1 MLKDFPGRFNER
13 FGVAAQHPEAA
24 CRPLG
29 PGVCLD
35 RVLCFRHSRRVAR
48 DNTVKYRWRTLQLLP
63 GRERRSYAGAVV
75 DVLEDLDGQLAVRY
89 RGEIIASQEAPSRPG
104 ILRSFNGSSSHESGP
119 RPDLNGLGRGL
130 GRRSW
135 QHSTQRWTP
144 AMLTTTAP
152 SESARRL
159 PCNAGSPLHFRR
171 QGGTPFR
178 RRSAGDC
185 RLEGSHGSWASTGTR
200 RRSTWKPS
208 AHPSSAIGS
217 YRRQRWSRLSEQR
230 CPV

>member
-1 MLKDFPGRFNER
+1 MCWKTWTANWLCVTGRDHRQPGGAIPSGQTQKLQRLFL
-13 FGVAAQHPEAA
+13 AQSAHV
-24 CRPLG
+24 RT
-29 PGVCLD
+29 
-35 RVLCFRHSRRVAR
+35 S
-48 DNTVKYRWRTLQLLP
+48 TVW
-63 GRERRSYAGAVV
+63 AGA
-75 DVLEDLDGQLAVRY
+75 
-89 RGEIIASQEAPSRPG
+89 
-104 ILRSFNGSSSHESGP
+104 
-119 RPDLNGLGRGL
+119 

-144 AMLTTTAP
+144 AMLTATAP

-178 RRSAGDC
+178 RRSAGVC

-217 YRRQRWSRLSEQR
+217 YRRHLVSSPPI
-230 CPV
+230 PVTFMLAT

>member
-1 MLKDFPGRFNER
+1 M
-13 FGVAAQHPEAA
+13 
-24 CRPLG
+24 
-29 PGVCLD
+29 
-35 RVLCFRHSRRVAR
+35 
-48 DNTVKYRWRTLQLLP
+48 
-63 GRERRSYAGAVV
+63 RERWWMCWKAWTARWLCVTGERSSPARRRHPVRAYSEASTALPRTNRAHVRTSTVWAGA
-75 DVLEDLDGQLAVRY
+75 
-89 RGEIIASQEAPSRPG
+89 
-104 ILRSFNGSSSHESGP
+104 
-119 RPDLNGLGRGL
+119 

-217 YRRQRWSRLSEQR
+217 YRRHLLLSPPI
-230 CPV
+230 PVTFMLAT